1 MDLVEKYLGEAM
13 TKDQYRDMLVNTQ
26 KVAQKAE
33 RDYKKFVSIMK
44 TKAVMDHAG
53 EIQKLVKGFQ
63 AITYGTIFDYPL
75 RSGGFGDFLV
85 DAERKGMYE
94 LAAKEIK
101 DMQKRIDNFEKW
113 RKTSPSQRSM
123 F

>member
-1 MDLVEKYLGEAM
+1 MDLVKKYLGEAM
-13 TKDQYRDMLVNTQ
+13 TKDQYNEMLANTQ
-26 KVAQKAE
+26 VVAQKAE
-33 RDYKKFVSIMK
+33 RDYKKFMSLMK
-44 TKAVMDHAG
+44 KAPLDNAM

-85 DAERKGMYE
+85 NAERKGMYE